1 MADRL
6 PPELWSHIF
15 DLAADED
22 VIFYPGLPT
31 SMAQSTWARA
41 IYGDWKVRT
50 PQDTINIIQRR
61 SYATKKAIIRTCKR
75 WRQLGTEFLVRCLFF
90 DNPTKLRDLRRIL
103 DRDTSLGWWVR
114 RLHITHFFNGRG
126 PTMDDFEEPLLAILA
141 QTPNLEIFIVDWP
154 MSTAFGAVADT
165 LGAYCHNLRTAHWH
179 VPSELVSKVIW
190 ALASLPSLISV
201 HLTFDE
207 AIKEPDTITLGS
219 AESVKL
225 TLPSLQQLFLK
236 GFCQEFMEQAAGW
249 TLPMFNTF
257 SFDFG
262 ANTHDIPDVTGFLA
276 QHGATLLFLD
286 LNCVPALDIRAILDL
301 CPILTTFCFNLD
313 WKIPPPER
321 FPSLNHDDSN
331 NDPNADLDADLAPI
345 SLTNRP
351 HEHIRHIGLH
361 GCIYAFGVGYAS
373 AYISA
378 DPLRTLLVQR
388 TNDANFRAL
397 SHASFPRLERVRI
410 LNPLLLQDLNDENGP
425 RAGECFERWERWW
438 DACESM
444 RVRLEDC
451 SGGLL
456 GNLPRDPVEE
466 PDGSDEEEEGEYE
479 DYTDHEEERT
489 SARVSNVAELRE
501 LLEECRRMSAEADQQ
516 PSFFFPL

>member
-1 MADRL
+1 MAERL
-6 PPELWSHIF
+6 PPELWSYIF

-31 SMAQSTWARA
+31 SMAQSTWSRA
-41 IYGDWKVRT
+41 IYDEWSVRT

-90 DNPTKLRDLRRIL
+90 DDPTKLRDLRHIL

-114 RLHITHFFNGRG
+114 RLHITHFLNGRG

-154 MSTAFGAVADT
+154 MSTAFGAIADT
-165 LGAYCHNLRTAHWH
+165 LRTYCHSLRTAYWH
-179 VPSELVSKVIW
+179 VPSELISKVIW
-190 ALASLPSLISV
+190 ALESLPNLISV
-201 HLTFDE
+201 HLTFD
-207 AIKEPDTITLGS
+207 AALKEPDTITLGS

-225 TLPSLQQLFLK
+225 TLPHLQQLFLK

-249 TLPMFNTF
+249 TLPMLKSF

-262 ANTHDIPDVTGFLA
+262 ANTHDMPDVVGFLA

-286 LNCVPALDIRAILDL
+286 LNCIPALDIRTILDL

-313 WKIPPPER
+313 WKILPA
-321 FPSLNHDDSN
+321 SLTHSDAN
-331 NDPNADLDADLAPI
+331 LEADLAPI

-351 HEHIRHIGLH
+351 HEHIQHIGLH
-361 GCIYAFGVGYAS
+361 GCMYAFGVGYAS
-373 AYISA
+373 AYITA

-388 TNDANFRAL
+388 SNDNNFRAL
-397 SHASFPRLERVRI
+397 SRASFPRLERVRI
-410 LNPLLLQDLNDENGP
+410 LSPLLLQALNDANGP
-425 RAGECFERWERWW
+425 RPGECFQRWERWW

-451 SGGLL
+451 SAGLL
-456 GNLPRDPVEE
+456 GDLPQEPGYE
-466 PDGSDEEEEGEYE
+466 PDGSDTEEEDEEEY
-479 DYTDHEEERT
+479 YTDDEEARK
-489 SARVSNVAELRE
+489 SARVSNVGELRE
-501 LLEECRRMSAEADQQ
+501 LLEECRRMWAQTDRQ
-516 PSFFFPL
+516 PPPFFLPA